1 MKKTLFIMLGAML
14 LILAGTVTMACSSDD
29 DVTIPEV
36 PETGLETRQLPKQ
49 ADFIKTVTEIGY
61 IKCDT
66 WDNTWII
73 DVPSPEAHGEIYI
86 DGGTF
91 YYLYDLPQEY
101 QKKGQK
107 VKATLDAYTFRH
119 FGEKIEVV
127 SYVGWEYYDA
137 VLKQIEIVE

>member
-1 MKKTLFIMLGAML
+1 
-14 LILAGTVTMACSSDD
+14 MACSSDD

-86 DGGTF
+86 DGGSF

-127 SYVGWEYYDA
+127 YRLENDGNLPPFTVIELAAKDGTIEADA
-137 VLKQIEIVE
+137 LEIRILP

>member
-1 MKKTLFIMLGAML
+1 MKKTLFIMLGAMQML
-14 LILAGTVTMACSSDD
+14 LVGTVMMACSSDD
-29 DVTIPEV
+29 DVATPEV
-36 PETGLETRQLPKQ
+36 PKSGHETRLLPEQ

-61 IKCDT
+61 IKSDI

-73 DVPSPEAHGEIYI
+73 DVPLPVAHGEIYI

-91 YYLYDLPQEY
+91 YYLYDLPEEY
-101 QKKGQK
+101 QKKGLK

-119 FGEKIEVV
+119 FGEKIEVI

-137 VLKQIEIVE
+137 VLKQIEIVK

>member
-1 MKKTLFIMLGAML
+1 MKKTLFIMLGVML
-14 LILAGTVTMACSSDD
+14 LILAGTVMTACSSDD
-29 DVTIPEV
+29 DVATPEV
-36 PETGLETRQLPKQ
+36 PETDHVTRQLPKQ

-61 IKCDT
+61 VKCDI

-91 YYLYDLPQEY
+91 YYLYDLPEGY
-101 QKKGQK
+101 QKKGLK
-107 VKATLDAYTFRH
+107 VKATLDAYIYRH
-119 FGEKIEVV
+119 FGEEIGVI
-127 SYVGWEYYDA
+127 SYYGWEYYDA